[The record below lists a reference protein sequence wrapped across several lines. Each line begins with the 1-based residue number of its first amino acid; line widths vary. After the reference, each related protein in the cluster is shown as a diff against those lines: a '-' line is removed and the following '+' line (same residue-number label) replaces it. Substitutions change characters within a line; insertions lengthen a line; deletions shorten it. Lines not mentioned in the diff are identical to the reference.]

1 MQPAQSSNR
10 EHALEAWV
18 RRAIQTRGG
27 GIAGAFEA
35 LLGDASFR
43 RFYRIRA
50 GATSYIAMD
59 APPQTENNRQFVLL
73 SEFFRTAGVCVPQV
87 LAQDLDQ
94 GFLLVSDLGDLLY
107 FHVYQTAE
115 RDAAIEAALQTL
127 LTIQRIP
134 DPRAIIPPYTR
145 QRLYDELVLFRTWLV
160 EGLLGKTLTAAEGGM
175 LQRTWT
181 ALIENADTQPKV
193 IVHRDYH
200 SRNLLWGTDHITRV
214 VDFQDALRGPLLYD
228 LASLLRDCYVRFDET
243 DVARWRERYR
253 ALAAEAG
260 LSVDADPLR
269 FARVLD
275 LTGVQ
280 RQLKALGIFAR
291 LELRDSRPSH
301 LSDIAPVL
309 AQLIDATR
317 TYSDFSAFGD
327 WLAEQIQPPARVA
340 LAARGV
346 PCAE

>member
-10 EHALEAWV
+10 QRALEAWV
-18 RRAIQTRGG
+18 RRVLLSRGESPD
-27 GIAGAFEA
+27 AFEA
-35 LLGDASFR
+35 VLGDASFR
-43 RFYRIRA
+43 RFYRIHA

-59 APPQTENNRQFVLL
+59 APPQTENNHQFVRL
-73 SEFFRTAGVCVPQV
+73 SEFFRNAGVWVPQV
-87 LAQDLDQ
+87 LEHDLDE
-94 GFLLVSDLGDLLY
+94 GFLLVSDLGELLY
-107 FHVYQTAE
+107 FDVYQTPQ

-134 DPRAIIPPYTR
+134 DPHTIIPAYTR
-145 QRLYDELVLFRTWLV
+145 QRLYDELALFRTWLV
-160 EGLLGKTLTAAEGGM
+160 EGLLGRMLTTAEGGM
-175 LQRTWT
+175 LDRTWT
-181 ALIENADTQPKV
+181 VLIENADIQPKV
-193 IVHRDYH
+193 NVHRDYH
-200 SRNLLWGTDHITRV
+200 SRNLLWGPDHVTRV

-243 DVARWRERYR
+243 EVARWRERYR
-253 ALAAEAG
+253 TLAADAG
-260 LSVDADPLR
+260 LPVDADPNR

-291 LELRDSRPSH
+291 LELRDARPSH
-301 LSDIAPVL
+301 LIDIAPVL
-309 AQLIDATR
+309 EQLIDVAR
-317 TYSDFSAFGD
+317 TYRDFHSFGE
-327 WLAEQIQPPARVA
+327 WLAEQIRPQTHAA